1 MLMKSLLI
9 ITLALIAP
17 AVLSAGVSIEL
28 ETAITVGSV
37 VYTNTDEPGI
47 ENWDEVVIDPL
58 AAGSL
63 KYQSVNFTGE
73 LPRSAWETSELE
85 YQFFYK
91 DSGALYR
98 SSVSRTGEI
107 DTKAYP
113 PINNGFTDYITING
127 IPYILDETD
136 NTILGWNEVEGVWV
150 DLASVASLP
159 SGQFTSLYTLY
170 NKPVIGIDQGLW
182 AIDVEESVQV
192 STYPLSAGPLIY
204 TPNNYFQ
211 ILSVAGTLNFQSN
224 RLSID
229 GTSTQALED
238 MHVNSAEY
246 AFDSAAVGDTGT
258 ISVFEYIEGEVDL
271 EVDILDE
278 DKAPYLFVWTNDE
291 QHMLIEKPFRTEGFK
306 GCFTSYPRIF
316 CAFTGIDKMVILFE
330 LKDGEFRADTII
342 GTYTSLFGM
351 DIQSIKA
358 LGEKRYG
365 LLSKESDDSIEFTA
379 FVATSV
385 AAWKLNSEVQGLDS
399 HMFLSFSKELGVING
414 FGYEAGAASL
424 SKITHRGPLEYSEN
438 TFSDADQYIFIQER
452 DGEIEK
458 VFPVAELGSF
468 SFMLLFSMLML
479 LSVRR
484 SKARF

>member
-37 VYTNTDEPGI
+37 VYTNTDEP
-47 ENWDEVVIDPL
+47 
-58 AAGSL
+58 GSL

-182 AIDVEESVQV
+182 AIDVEESV
-192 STYPLSAGPLIY
+192 IY
-204 TPNNYFQ
+204 LP
-211 ILSVAGTLNFQSN
+211 
-224 RLSID
+224 
-229 GTSTQALED
+229 
-238 MHVNSAEY
+238 
-246 AFDSAAVGDTGT
+246 
-258 ISVFEYIEGEVDL
+258 
-271 EVDILDE
+271 
-278 DKAPYLFVWTNDE
+278 P
-291 QHMLIEKPFRTEGFK
+291 
-306 GCFTSYPRIF
+306 
-316 CAFTGIDKMVILFE
+316 
-330 LKDGEFRADTII
+330 
-342 GTYTSLFGM
+342 
-351 DIQSIKA
+351 
-358 LGEKRYG
+358 
-365 LLSKESDDSIEFTA
+365 
-379 FVATSV
+379 
-385 AAWKLNSEVQGLDS
+385 
-399 HMFLSFSKELGVING
+399 
-414 FGYEAGAASL
+414 
-424 SKITHRGPLEYSEN
+424 
-438 TFSDADQYIFIQER
+438 
-452 DGEIEK
+452 
-458 VFPVAELGSF
+458 
-468 SFMLLFSMLML
+468 
-479 LSVRR
+479 
-484 SKARF
+484 